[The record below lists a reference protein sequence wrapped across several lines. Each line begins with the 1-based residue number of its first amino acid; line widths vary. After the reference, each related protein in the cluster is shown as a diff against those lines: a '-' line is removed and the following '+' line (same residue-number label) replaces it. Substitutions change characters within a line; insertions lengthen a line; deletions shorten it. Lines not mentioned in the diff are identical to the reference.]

1 MAHLSPCS
9 EVHMAP
15 KTNNKDAK
23 RMVVPVRP
31 SPIRRVGLFP
41 RRRLFR
47 IRLLNCIR
55 RLGT

>member
-1 MAHLSPCS
+1 
-9 EVHMAP
+9 MAP

-31 SPIRRVGLFP
+31 SPIRRVGLFR